1 MRVTNQMITRNS
13 QARLQTGLQGI
24 DRLRE
29 DISSGVSLRKV
40 SDDPTAA
47 GTVVRIDSSMR
58 AINQYRR
65 NIDLGL
71 ARASRQDVVLDQL
84 SNGLSRAID
93 LGISQ
98 ANATAT
104 AQTRL
109 IAKSEVD
116 QLISIAVELGNTKMG
131 DEFLFGG
138 SRAGE
143 PPLRVPPTASD
154 GFSALTLAG
163 NPVNPS
169 GSITLEIGEGEFLAS
184 THNAT
189 EVFLS
194 SNALESLRAL
204 STALGNNDVPAIQAA
219 MDGVT
224 AASGQ
229 VQGLLGA
236 HGARVNAMESAR
248 ASLGATELSL
258 SGYRSDLRDTDIES
272 AIASLVSKQTLYQA
286 AMSATTRILGLSLA
300 NYL

>member
-143 PPLRVPPTASD
+143 SPLRVPPTASD

>member
-13 QARLQTGLQGI
+13 QARLQTGLQGL

-29 DISSGVSLRKV
+29 DVSSGISLRKV

-47 GTVVRIDSSMR
+47 GTVVRINSSLR
-58 AINQYRR
+58 GISQYRR

-71 ARASRQDVVLDQL
+71 ARASREDVVLDQL
-84 SNGLSRAID
+84 SNGMSRAIE

-98 ANATAT
+98 ANGTST

-109 IAKSEVD
+109 IAKAEVD
-116 QLISIAVELGNTKMG
+116 QLIANAVELGNTKVG

-143 PPLRVPPTASD
+143 PPLRVPTTPTD

-169 GSITLEIGEGEFLAS
+169 GAISLEIGGGEFLAP

-189 EVFLS
+189 EIFLS
-194 SNALESLRAL
+194 TNALESLRAL

-219 MDGVT
+219 MNGVT
-224 AASGQ
+224 AANGQ
-229 VQGLLGA
+229 VQSLIGT
-236 HGARVNAMESAR
+236 HGARVNAMEDAR
-248 ASLGATELSL
+248 TTLGSTELSL
-258 SGYRSDLRDTDIES
+258 YGFRADLRDTDVES
-272 AIASLVSKQTLYQA
+272 AIAALVSKQTLHEA
-286 AMSATTRILGLSLA
+286 AMSATTRILGRSLA

>member
-13 QARLQTGLQGI
+13 QARLQTGLHGI

-47 GTVVRIDSSMR
+47 GTVVRLNSSLR
-58 AINQYRR
+58 AITQYRR

-71 ARASRQDVVLDQL
+71 ARASREDVVLDQL
-84 SNGLSRAID
+84 SNGLNRAID
-93 LGISQ
+93 LGISA
-98 ANATAT
+98 ANGTAT

-109 IAKSEVD
+109 IAKAEVD
-116 QLISIAVELGNTKMG
+116 QVISSAVELANTKMG
-131 DEFLFGG
+131 DEYLFGG

-143 PPLRVPPTASD
+143 RPLRVPPTPAD

-169 GSITLEIGEGEFLAS
+169 GAIELEIGEGAFVAP

-194 SNALESLRAL
+194 TNALESLRAL

-219 MDGVT
+219 MDAVT
-224 AASGQ
+224 AANGQ
-229 VQGLLGA
+229 VQGLLGS
-236 HGARVNAMESAR
+236 HGARVDAMESAR
-248 ASLGATELSL
+248 LTLGSTELSL
-258 SGYRSDLRDTDIES
+258 SGYRADLRDTDVES
-272 AIASLVSKQTLYQA
+272 AIASLVSKQTLHQA